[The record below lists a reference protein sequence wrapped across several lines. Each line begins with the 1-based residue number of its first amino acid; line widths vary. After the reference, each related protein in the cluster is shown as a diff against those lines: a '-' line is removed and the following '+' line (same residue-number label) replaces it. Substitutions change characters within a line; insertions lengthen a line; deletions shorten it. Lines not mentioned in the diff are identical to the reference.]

1 MTEGGWD
8 GVGVLDKEK
17 GTCRVLQLRK
27 INHDAQAMRH
37 ARAACR
43 TGAGKPLQPPMQTA
57 KYQAQRPYCVAISN
71 ENKRFIESLM
81 DYYTSEAGSYRQIA
95 EQFEPEIESVP
106 DAAFGIIAGC
116 IYTSFLEA
124 CRNQQVQPGLED
136 MTEFNQILKRR
147 AATIKKAIVDPAAA
161 AEAAAEATGSPADAG
176 GKDGS
181 IAQRQAGRTEPGG
194 GKSPPAAGGSATR
207 PSTP

>member
-1 MTEGGWD
+1 M
-8 GVGVLDKEK
+8 
-17 GTCRVLQLRK
+17 
-27 INHDAQAMRH
+27 
-37 ARAACR
+37 
-43 TGAGKPLQPPMQTA
+43 
-57 KYQAQRPYCVAISN
+57 AISN

-81 DYYTSEAGSYRQIA
+81 DYYTSEADSYRQIA

-116 IYTSFLEA
+116 IYASFLEA
-124 CRNQQVQPGLED
+124 CRNQQVQPGLDD

-161 AEAAAEATGSPADAG
+161 AEAAAEA
-176 GKDGS
+176 
-181 IAQRQAGRTEPGG
+181 AGRPVEADGRGGNTAQEQADRTESSG
-194 GKSPPAAGGSATR
+194 GKSPPPVAGGSTAR

>member
-1 MTEGGWD
+1 M
-8 GVGVLDKEK
+8 
-17 GTCRVLQLRK
+17 
-27 INHDAQAMRH
+27 
-37 ARAACR
+37 
-43 TGAGKPLQPPMQTA
+43 
-57 KYQAQRPYCVAISN
+57 AISN

-116 IYTSFLEA
+116 IYASFLEA

-161 AEAAAEATGSPADAG
+161 AEAGKPADAG

-181 IAQRQAGRTEPGG
+181 PAQGRAGRTEPDG
-194 GKSPPAAGGSATR
+194 GKYPPAAGGSAAR
-207 PSTP
+207 PHTP

>member
-1 MTEGGWD
+1 
-8 GVGVLDKEK
+8 
-17 GTCRVLQLRK
+17 
-27 INHDAQAMRH
+27 MRD
-37 ARAACR
+37 RRQKAA
-43 TGAGKPLQPPMQTA
+43 AAAPMQTA

-116 IYTSFLEA
+116 IYASFLEA

-161 AEAAAEATGSPADAG
+161 AAEAAAATAGATGKPADAG
-176 GKDGS
+176 GS
-181 IAQRQAGRTEPGG
+181 AA
-194 GKSPPAAGGSATR
+194 SPPTPQHPSKSA
-207 PSTP
+207 

>member
-1 MTEGGWD
+1 M
-8 GVGVLDKEK
+8 
-17 GTCRVLQLRK
+17 
-27 INHDAQAMRH
+27 
-37 ARAACR
+37 
-43 TGAGKPLQPPMQTA
+43 
-57 KYQAQRPYCVAISN
+57 AISN
-71 ENKRFIESLM
+71 ENIKFIESLM
-81 DYYTSEAGSYRQIA
+81 DYYTNEAGSYRQIA
-95 EQFEPEIESVP
+95 EQFKPEIESVP

-161 AEAAAEATGSPADAG
+161 AAGETAATAETAGSPAEAG
-176 GKDGS
+176 GKDGGT
-181 IAQRQAGRTEPGG
+181 AQRQAGRTESG

-207 PSTP
+207 PPTP

>member
-1 MTEGGWD
+1 M
-8 GVGVLDKEK
+8 
-17 GTCRVLQLRK
+17 
-27 INHDAQAMRH
+27 
-37 ARAACR
+37 
-43 TGAGKPLQPPMQTA
+43 
-57 KYQAQRPYCVAISN
+57 AISN

-147 AATIKKAIVDPAAA
+147 AATIKKAIVDPEAA
-161 AEAAAEATGSPADAG
+161 AEAAGSPADAG
-176 GKDGS
+176 GKDDS

-194 GKSPPAAGGSATR
+194 GKSPPAEGGSATR